1 MPSENP
7 LKVTSGETFVSQ
19 LEKRNPIKSTVATQ
33 VQTQTGGTNQKEEL
47 PVRNRPQEKN
57 QAAEKNFLDADKDGE
72 CDNLGEGKTPEP
84 KLDGT
89 GSNSRGT
96 KNFVDADKD
105 GECDNLGE
113 GKTPEP
119 KLDGTGSNGKGSKN
133 FMDADKDGECDNLG
147 EGKTPEPKLDG
158 TGSNEKSQQG
168 KGSKGFGKDK

>member
-1 MPSENP
+1 MKKKLITLIAAIAVTSTFISAPVALASNNQAQSDNQAQSNNQKVSEQVQLQEHMPSENP

-89 GSNSRGT
+89 GSN
-96 KNFVDADKD
+96 
-105 GECDNLGE
+105 
-113 GKTPEP
+113 
-119 KLDGTGSNGKGSKN
+119 
-133 FMDADKDGECDNLG
+133 
-147 EGKTPEPKLDG
+147 
-158 TGSNEKSQQG
+158 EKSQQG